1 VVHAAKVRLAAH
13 AARLA
18 CIAGPGYHVDFTAIP
33 RSGSGMSAA
42 LLQRMASPPRRSAP
56 VPPPRLLATALALAV
71 PLLVTGCRDR
81 HAVAELQTGLL
92 AAIATPATA
101 VVVAAPRNFV
111 PSRAGCEAVVVFD
124 RGAAAGAVCADEASA
139 RGLTVVDLSDDWTPR
154 IFARDPESGRAPEY
168 RDQYLRLARQPNA
181 DLGLYGISPTLTV
194 LAERLR
200 SDEPRAC
207 SADIDGAPLAAL
219 AGELST
225 SNARAAATLLRAPA
239 ARPALKAAQQQL
251 ACEGLLE
258 KANATGLA
266 SVRAAI
272 ALDAFRRRHMIVQ
285 SGSLDA
291 SSAAAL
297 ALGHD
302 ELAFRGLLRG
312 LRERVADTAGLL
324 EDGSAAGESALVAGR
339 ALDHGRF
346 FRPVA
351 ERGPDAAPDLVGAAT
366 DAAARALG
374 WTSPDA
380 ARAFLAAAGDGG
392 LKGLRVALPLP
403 GAPAY
408 HARSMDLRVEIDR
421 GDVFYDAPGEA
432 AARRRE
438 LGQAR
443 GPTFVLLAKDG
454 DREREVVRWSTTIG
468 GWQKERGEDGEVA
481 LKYKESDVGDRV
493 WRRLIAAPAWMPP
506 DSTPEADLL
515 READDGTLRLK
526 RDLIQPGHRNAF
538 GLAMLIHDEQVVRGD
553 ETSYL
558 DHGIRTHGS
567 VNYRSIE
574 RGESHGCHRLYN
586 QLVLR
591 LAGFLLQHRPSHR
604 KGKMGGG
611 YQRTLEYKDQTIDFE
626 VRSRGYL
633 FELDPPVPVRVL
645 RGNVAGTAQ
654 KAISTA
660 IPLAPAERTSG

>member
-1 VVHAAKVRLAAH
+1 MPASTR
-13 AARLA
+13 
-18 CIAGPGYHVDFTAIP
+18 TAV
-33 RSGSGMSAA
+33 
-42 LLQRMASPPRRSAP
+42 P
-56 VPPPRLLATALALAV
+56 VPPERIVAAVLALAV
-71 PLLVTGCRDR
+71 PLLVTGCRD
-81 HAVAELQTGLL
+81 AQPVAELRTGLL

-111 PSRAGCEAVVVFD
+111 PSRPGCETVAVFD

-154 IFARDPESGRAPEY
+154 IFARDEETGSAPEY
-168 RDQYLRLARQPNA
+168 RNTYLRLARQPNA
-181 DLGLYGISPTLTV
+181 DLGLYGIAPTLTV
-194 LAERLR
+194 LAERLGN
-200 SDEPRAC
+200 DQPRAC
-207 SADIDGAPLAAL
+207 SAEIDRAPLAAL

-225 SNARAAATLLRAPA
+225 SNARAAAALLKSPA
-239 ARPALKAAQQQL
+239 ARPAVQAAQQEL
-251 ACEGLLE
+251 ACEGLL
-258 KANATGLA
+258 ARAHA
-266 SVRAAI
+266 SGIASTRAAV

-285 SGSLDA
+285 SGALDA

-312 LRERVADTAGLL
+312 LRERVADAAGLL
-324 EDGSAAGESALVAGR
+324 EDGSAAGETTVVAGR
-339 ALDHGRF
+339 ALDHSRF
-346 FRPVA
+346 SRPIA
-351 ERGPDAAPDLVGAAT
+351 ERSPDAAPDLVGAAT

-374 WTSPDA
+374 WTTPEST
-380 ARAFLAAAGDGG
+380 RSFLAQAGNGG
-392 LKGLRVALPLP
+392 LERLRVALPLP
-403 GAPAY
+403 AAPAY

-432 AARRRE
+432 AARRRA
-438 LGQAR
+438 LGEAR
-443 GPTFVLLAKDG
+443 GPTFVLLAREG
-454 DREREVVRWSTTIG
+454 ERERELVRWSTTIG

-481 LKYKESDVGDRV
+481 LKYKESDVGDRI

-515 READDGTLRLK
+515 READDGTLSLK

-538 GLAMLIHDEQVVRGD
+538 GLAMFIHDEQVVRGE
-553 ETSYL
+553 ETTYQ
-558 DHGIRTHGS
+558 DNGIRTHGS

-591 LAGFLLQHRPSHR
+591 LSGFVLQHRPYQR

-611 YQRTLEYKDQTIDFE
+611 YQRTLAYKDQTIDFE
-626 VRSRGYL
+626 VTSRGYL
-633 FELDPPVPVRVL
+633 YELDPPMPVRVL
-645 RGNVAGTAQ
+645 RGNVAGAAQ
-654 KAISTA
+654 KPISA
-660 IPLAPAERTSG
+660 VIPLAPVERTSG